1 MRARIAVLAGGLVV
15 ALGGAARGEETCPAV
30 PDHGAA
36 KVELLRD
43 LRLARNP
50 MEAQEITGAL
60 WRLWAEAPD
69 ARAQEMLEEGMRLI
83 HAFDTDGAVAVL
95 DGLVAYCPDYAE
107 GWNQRAF
114 ARYLGGAHEEALADL
129 DRALEIE
136 PGHVPALAGK
146 ALTLFE
152 LGREDEGQVVLRE
165 AVRMNPWLAERAMLR
180 IPMDVEL

>member
-1 MRARIAVLAGGLVV
+1 MRARIAAAVGLAMV
-15 ALGGAARGEETCPAV
+15 LGGAARGEEACPAV

-36 KVELLRD
+36 KAALLRD

-50 MEAQEITGAL
+50 MEAQAITGDL
-60 WRLWAEAPD
+60 WQLWAEAPD

-83 HAFDTDGAVAVL
+83 HAFDAAGAVAVL

-114 ARYLGGAHEEALADL
+114 ARFLAGAHEEALADL
-129 DRALEIE
+129 DRALEID
-136 PGHVPALAGK
+136 PAHVPAMAGK
-146 ALTLFE
+146 ALTLFR
-152 LGREDEGQVVLRE
+152 LGREDEGQQVLRE
-165 AVRMNPWLAERAMLR
+165 AVRMNPWLSERAMLR